1 MVLAAVKL
9 IGDTLAFASDQMK
22 EDKEVVLTAVEQ
34 NGMALKYASHELN
47 DDKDVVMIALTNY
60 VFGHALQ

>member
-1 MVLAAVKL
+1 M
-9 IGDTLAFASDQMK
+9 AFASVQMK
-22 EDKEVVLTAVEQ
+22 EDKEVVLAAVEQ